1 MARTTPAKVVEA
13 LVLSKTG
20 AGAGGEE
27 GQDNSSGDSCLHGE
41 GGAPLLFLN
50 ILLSEKLWS

>member
-1 MARTTPAKVVEA
+1 MAKVVEA

-50 ILLSEKLWS
+50 ILLSEKL